1 MFVCVRLGHLVWGE
15 VGSHKRT
22 YVVYEGRGWGVCVT
36 GFSLFVLVCYTCL
49 VCYVEGVGGVYVVGL
64 GSFLPFF
71 NSFSICYL
79 LVSTHMYLHVLWR
92 LLIALVLSEEW
103 EDDVMM
109 MSCPL
114 SPPEINHRHSPPT
127 VGPPNGVSLLRT
139 PTQLSSMNGPN
150 CSSDVFDQLVRGWS
164 DIEEPL

>member
-1 MFVCVRLGHLVWGE
+1 MSPSSCITDMYIGIILTRLLSFVSMFVCVRLGHLVWGE

-79 LVSTHMYLHVLWR
+79 LVYYTHVSSCSMETAHSSSTL
-92 LLIALVLSEEW
+92 
-103 EDDVMM
+103 
-109 MSCPL
+109 
-114 SPPEINHRHSPPT
+114 
-127 VGPPNGVSLLRT
+127 
-139 PTQLSSMNGPN
+139 
-150 CSSDVFDQLVRGWS
+150 
-164 DIEEPL
+164 